1 MATWYCNDVGL
12 PYIDGWKS
20 TDYAGAEPYLLWQCK
35 DDALPYKQGWKE
47 IPEVVEPYP
56 ALIWLCNDVNLPRK
70 SMWRS
75 TIYHVPATEQD
86 EYITVHDMATAQ
98 DDFDNNGLA
107 ILMPTVC
114 EITEELNGS
123 YELTLTH
130 PIDDTGKWRQLLELN
145 IIKARGQLFRIYH
158 KSTKLNSDGSR
169 ERTVNARH
177 IFYDLNGRLLEDVR
191 PEDKNGHDFI
201 EWIMSRTF
209 DSDPEGHYT
218 AYDYTYTSDITETAT
233 SYFQGVS
240 PVAALMGEDN
250 CFINRLG
257 GELLRDNFYFSINK
271 RRESSRDHAE
281 TIQYGID
288 MLDVE
293 ETVDYTDLCTYLKCY
308 DNFGNGYFES
318 YVPTVRLAHDI
329 CKKVRFNYDSYDGA
343 MHQLVKDGKNYFR
356 SVCVPKVTYAVVFA
370 NLKNVEMYKD
380 FINLQHYAVG
390 DTVDIHCEELDI
402 TTNQKIVKKTV
413 DAITGDTISIE
424 LGMSR
429 ARLTRRDKFGQTI
442 AKNTAE
448 HKENLALKEELRL
461 TKLKMLGSW
470 GGAELFTWKELE
482 QFTWEE
488 VQGV

>member
-20 TDYAGAEPYLLWQCK
+20 TDYAGAEPYLLWQCN
-35 DDALPYKQGWKE
+35 DIDLPYKQGWQT
-47 IPEVVEPYP
+47 ISEVVEPYP
-56 ALIWLCNDVNLPRK
+56 ALLWLCNDVNLPRK

-114 EITEELNGS
+114 EITEELNGA

-130 PIDDTGKWRQLLELN
+130 PIDDTGKWKHLLELN
-145 IIKARGQLFRIYH
+145 IVKARGQLFRIYQ
-158 KSTKLNSDGSR
+158 KQTKLNSDGAR
-169 ERTVNARH
+169 ERTVYARH
-177 IFYDLNGRLLEDVR
+177 IFYDLNDRVLENVTV
-191 PEDKNGHDFI
+191 EDKSGHAFI
-201 EWIMSRTF
+201 TCVMTHTF
-209 DSDPEGHYT
+209 DTDPEGHYT
-218 AYDYTYTSDITETAT
+218 LYNYTYTSDVEDKAT
-233 SYFQGVS
+233 SEFDAVS

-250 CFINRLG
+250 CFINRFG

-271 RRESSRDHAE
+271 RRESSVDHAE
-281 TIQYGID
+281 CIRYGVD
-288 MLDVE
+288 MLEIE
-293 ETVDYTDLCTYLKCY
+293 ETVDYTDICTYLKSW
-308 DNFGNGYFES
+308 DNFGNGWFVS
-318 YVPTVRLAHDI
+318 YVPNVRLAHDC
-329 CKKVRFNYDSYDGA
+329 CKVVRFNYDSYDGA
-343 MHQLVKDGKNYFR
+343 MQQLMKDGQNYFN
-356 SVCVPKVTYAVVFA
+356 SVCVPKVTYRVVFA

-390 DTVDIHCEELDI
+390 DTVDIYCEELDI
-402 TTNQKIVKKTV
+402 TTNQKVVKKTV

-429 ARLTRRDKFGQTI
+429 ASLTRRDKYGQTI
-442 AKNTAE
+442 AKKSAE
-448 HKENLALKEELRL
+448 SKENSALKEELRL

>member
-12 PYIDGWKS
+12 PYVDGWKS
-20 TDYAGAEPYLLWQCK
+20 TDYAGAEPYLLWQCN
-35 DDALPYKQGWKE
+35 DIDLPYKQGWQT
-47 IPEVVEPYP
+47 ISEVVEPYP
-56 ALIWLCNDVNLPRK
+56 ALLWLCDGVNLPRK

-145 IIKARGQLFRIYH
+145 IIKARGQLFRIYN
-158 KSTKLNSDGSR
+158 KATKLNSDGSR

-177 IFYDLNGRLLEDVR
+177 IFYDLNDRVLENVTV
-191 PEDKNGHDFI
+191 EDKNGHDFI
-201 EWIMSRTF
+201 AFVMTHTF
-209 DSDPEGHYT
+209 DADPEGHYT
-218 AYDYTYTSDITETAT
+218 LYNYTYTSDVEDKAT
-233 SYFQGVS
+233 SEFDAVS

-271 RRESSRDHAE
+271 RRESSVDHAE

-293 ETVDYTDLCTYLKCY
+293 ETVDYTDMCTYLKCW
-308 DNFGNGYFES
+308 DNFGNGWFVS
-318 YVPTVRLAHDI
+318 YVPNVRLAHD
-329 CKKVRFNYDSYDGA
+329 CSKVVRFSYDKSDFP
-343 MHQLVKDGKNYFR
+343 QLIKDGRNYFGDIWLP
-356 SVCVPKVTYAVVFA
+356 SVAYAVKFA
-370 NLKNVEMYKD
+370 NLKNSELYKD
-380 FINLQHYAVG
+380 FLNLQNYNVG
-390 DTVDIHCEELDI
+390 DTVPIFCEELGI
-402 TTNQKIVKKTV
+402 TTVEKVVKKTIN
-413 DAITGDTISIE
+413 AISGETISVD
-424 LGMSR
+424 LGSR
-429 ARLTRRDKFGQTI
+429 KSSLTRRDKFGQTI

>member
-20 TDYAGAEPYLLWQCK
+20 TDYAGADPYLLWQCK

-56 ALIWLCNDVNLPRK
+56 ALLWLCNDVNLPWK

-107 ILMPTVC
+107 ILDPTSC
-114 EITEELNGS
+114 EISEELNGA

-130 PIDDTGKWRQLLELN
+130 PIDDTGKWKHLLELN
-145 IIKARGQLFRIYH
+145 IIKARGQLFRIYQ
-158 KSTKLNSDGSR
+158 KQTRLNSDGTR
-169 ERTVNARH
+169 ERTIYARH
-177 IFYDLNGRLLEDVR
+177 IFYDLNGRLLEDSR
-191 PEDKNGHDFI
+191 PTDKNGHDFI
-201 EWIMSRTF
+201 DYIMNDTF

-218 AYDYTYTSDITETAT
+218 EYDYTYTSDIAETAT
-233 SYFQGVS
+233 SYFQGIS

-257 GELLRDNFYFSINK
+257 GELLRDNFYFSINTQ
-271 RRESSRDHAE
+271 RESSKDHTE
-281 TIQYGID
+281 TITYGVD
-288 MLDVE
+288 MLEIE
-293 ETVDYTDLCTYLKCY
+293 ETVDYTDMCTYLKCY
-308 DNFGNGYFES
+308 DNFGNGYFVS
-318 YVPTVRLAHDI
+318 YIPTVRLAHDI
-329 CKKVRFNYDSYDGA
+329 CKEVRFYYETADMG
-343 MHQLVKDGKNYFR
+343 QLRKDGQSYFNEI
-356 SVCVPKVTYAVVFA
+356 CVPKVSYTVVFA
-370 NLKNVEMYKD
+370 NLKNVELYKD
-380 FINLQHYAVG
+380 FINLQNYNIG
-390 DTVDIHCEELDI
+390 DTVNIYCEELDI

-413 DAITGDTISIE
+413 DAITNNTISIE
-424 LGMSR
+424 LGASR
-429 ARLTRRDKFGQTI
+429 SSLTRKDKFGNTI